1 MDINDIL
8 TIIGSYAFP
17 IDMCIL
23 LFKKLDSDQ
32 QKSMDQMDRRDT
44 LHREEIQS
52 LRSALDNNTAA
63 INALAAQITRNND

>member
-17 IDMCIL
+17 IGMCIL